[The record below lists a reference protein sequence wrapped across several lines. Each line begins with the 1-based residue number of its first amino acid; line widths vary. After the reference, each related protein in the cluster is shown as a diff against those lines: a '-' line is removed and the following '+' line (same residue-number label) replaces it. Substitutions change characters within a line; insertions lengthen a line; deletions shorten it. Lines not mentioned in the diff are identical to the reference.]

1 MKYNVRVRLV
11 VLTLNG
17 KIPDI
22 VSGRM
27 FKYFLQLSSPSCLVN
42 FNEGNLSFDGSSK
55 ILEKFP
61 TLHVEIPRFRVSSA
75 AQPIITISEKT
86 KFFRF

>member
-1 MKYNVRVRLV
+1 MYF
-11 VLTLNG
+11 LTLNG

-27 FKYFLQLSSPSCLVN
+27 LKYFLQLSSPSSLVN

-75 AQPIITISEKT
+75 AQPIISEKT

>member
-1 MKYNVRVRLV
+1 MLE
-11 VLTLNG
+11 
-17 KIPDI
+17 
-22 VSGRM
+22 
-27 FKYFLQLSSPSCLVN
+27 YFLQLSSPSSLVN

-75 AQPIITISEKT
+75 AQPIISEKT

>member
-1 MKYNVRVRLV
+1 ML
-11 VLTLNG
+11 
-17 KIPDI
+17 
-22 VSGRM
+22 
-27 FKYFLQLSSPSCLVN
+27 KYFLQLSSPSSVVN

-75 AQPIITISEKT
+75 AQPIISEKT
-86 KFFRF
+86 IKQSFFASDWLKFETLP